1 VVNEKTRE
9 RADVELIY
17 SLDELYGCPLGFDD
31 MVEENVRQ
39 NLEDMGKDPDDYELG
54 PVQVLCVVT
63 LKDKGKT

>member
-1 VVNEKTRE
+1 MSKTRE

-17 SLDELYGCPLGFDD
+17 SLDELYGCPLGFDEI
-31 MVEENVRQ
+31 VIETVRQ

-63 LKDKGKT
+63 LKKEDEA